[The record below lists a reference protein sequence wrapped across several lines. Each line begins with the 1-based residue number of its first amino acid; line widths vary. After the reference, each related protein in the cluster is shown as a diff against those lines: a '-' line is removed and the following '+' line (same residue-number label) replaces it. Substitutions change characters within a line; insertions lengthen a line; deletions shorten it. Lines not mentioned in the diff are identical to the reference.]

1 MLPYSYIP
9 FTITLLSQ
17 EAVTMVERQE
27 YMQKLIQWKDRQVI
41 KVVTGVRRCGKST
54 LLLMFREFL
63 EKNGVDSKKCI
74 SINFED
80 LRYEDLKD
88 YHKLYAYIMEH
99 VTEEG
104 RYYIFLD
111 EIQLVPDFQKAVD
124 SLYLHEN
131 VDLYLTGS
139 NAAMLSGELATMLSG
154 RYVEIRMLPLSFRE
168 YYELVGGDR
177 KEAFNAYYRKG
188 GFPYAALLQ
197 EEAIRRDYLMGIYNT
212 VLLKDIVERKRIADV
227 PLLEG
232 IIRFL
237 ADNIGNV
244 VSVKKISD
252 SLTSDGRKTTAMTVD
267 GYVQALKDAF
277 ILYEANRYDVKGKQ
291 YLRSLEKYYL
301 VDIGL
306 RSLLLGERV
315 RDVGRILENIVYLEL
330 LRRGYRVSVGK
341 VDTLEVD
348 FVAESGD
355 ERIYYQVSASVLDP
369 ATYDREF
376 RPLKRIH
383 DNYPKYVLS
392 MDDLPM
398 GEDGIRQMNIID
410 FLLE

>member
-1 MLPYSYIP
+1 
-9 FTITLLSQ
+9 
-17 EAVTMVERQE
+17 MVERQE

-80 LRYEDLKD
+80 LRYEELKD

-197 EEAIRRDYLMGIYNT
+197 EEAVRRDYLMGIYNT

-410 FLLE
+410 FLLEQPHPPAFPHG

>member
-1 MLPYSYIP
+1 
-9 FTITLLSQ
+9 
-17 EAVTMVERQE
+17 MVERQE

-80 LRYEDLKD
+80 LRYEELKD
-88 YHKLYAYIMEH
+88 YHKLYVYIMEH

-188 GFPYAALLQ
+188 GFPYAALLH

>member
-1 MLPYSYIP
+1 
-9 FTITLLSQ
+9 
-17 EAVTMVERQE
+17 MVERQE

-80 LRYEDLKD
+80 LRYEELKD
-88 YHKLYAYIMEH
+88 YHKLYVYIMEH

-154 RYVEIRMLPLSFRE
+154 RYVEIRMLPLSFQE

-410 FLLE
+410 FLLEQPHPPAFPHG

>member
-1 MLPYSYIP
+1 
-9 FTITLLSQ
+9 
-17 EAVTMVERQE
+17 MVERQE

-80 LRYEDLKD
+80 LRYEELKD
-88 YHKLYAYIMEH
+88 YHKLYVYIMEH

-410 FLLE
+410 FLLEQPHPPAFPHG

>member
-1 MLPYSYIP
+1 
-9 FTITLLSQ
+9 
-17 EAVTMVERQE
+17 MVERQE

-54 LLLMFREFL
+54 LLLMFRDFL

-80 LRYEDLKD
+80 LRYEELKD
-88 YHKLYAYIMEH
+88 YHKLYVYIMEH

-410 FLLE
+410 FLLEQPHPPAFPHG

>member
-1 MLPYSYIP
+1 
-9 FTITLLSQ
+9 
-17 EAVTMVERQE
+17 MVERQE

-80 LRYEDLKD
+80 LRYEELKD

-197 EEAIRRDYLMGIYNT
+197 EDAVRRDYLMGIYNT

-410 FLLE
+410 FLLEQPHPPAFPHG

>member
-1 MLPYSYIP
+1 
-9 FTITLLSQ
+9 
-17 EAVTMVERQE
+17 MVERQE

-410 FLLE
+410 FLLEQPHPPAFPHG

>member
-1 MLPYSYIP
+1 
-9 FTITLLSQ
+9 
-17 EAVTMVERQE
+17 MVERQE

-80 LRYEDLKD
+80 LRYEELKD
-88 YHKLYAYIMEH
+88 YHKLYVYIMEH

-330 LRRGYRVSVGK
+330 LRRGYRGSVGK

-410 FLLE
+410 FLLEQPHPPAFPRG